1 MRITSEGPTAL
12 LGAAT
17 VPVPARIGQ
26 GYQSW
31 GQVVGCPGTDAIP
44 APPPA
49 AVPQGVR
56 YRNAGSPL
64 FASEEAPP
72 SWRPSIYYQPH
83 LAAPPNVS
91 IESDNQLPI
100 PASPPR
106 GRPFVASRRPTFLG
120 QQQVGWPVTVPAY
133 SWRA

>member
-17 VPVPARIGQ
+17 VPVPARLGQ

-49 AVPQGVR
+49 AVRQGIA
-56 YRNAGSPL
+56 YQTSGDPTST
-64 FASEEAPP
+64 SKDAPP

-83 LAAPPNVS
+83 LAAPPDVS
-91 IESDNQLPI
+91 VYSDNQLPI
-100 PASPPR
+100 PASPPV
-106 GRPFVASRRPTFLG
+106 GKPYVAARRPTFLG
-120 QQQVGWPVTVPAY
+120 QQQVGWPVTAPAY